1 MDEIKDVIQRII
13 KGCGVAGLDVSEI
26 LSAFVARTVS
36 LHNDNNRQLT
46 IHYCHLTRF
55 LYDHM
60 LKNNDSHFFQVV
72 ESDTSTFALDKKKTP
87 QEIDSIIVQSIEK
100 LLSRDDPALEMY

>member
-36 LHNDNNRQLT
+36 LHNDNNR
-46 IHYCHLTRF
+46 
-55 LYDHM
+55 
-60 LKNNDSHFFQVV
+60 
-72 ESDTSTFALDKKKTP
+72 
-87 QEIDSIIVQSIEK
+87 
-100 LLSRDDPALEMY
+100 